1 MSALPFFL
9 YNEGKERGVQDY
21 VGKEMPNMWERKS
34 LWSRQRGKRMLV
46 YDTELSRA
54 IVKYDQ
60 DEYMYLSS
68 MPRYI

>member
-9 YNEGKERGVQDY
+9 YNDEKRKRGPDY
-21 VGKEMPNMWERKS
+21 VGKEMPKMWQRKS

-54 IVKYDQ
+54 IVKYDH

-68 MPRYI
+68 VLRYI

>member
-9 YNEGKERGVQDY
+9 YNEGKEREALDY
-21 VGKEMPNMWERKS
+21 VGKEMPTMWERKS
-34 LWSRQRGKRMLV
+34 LWCRQRGKRMLV

>member
-9 YNEGKERGVQDY
+9 YNDGKRMGGQDY
-21 VGKEMPNMWERKS
+21 VGKEMPKMWERKS

-46 YDTELSRA
+46 YDTELSRT
-54 IVKYDQ
+54 IVKYDH

>member
-1 MSALPFFL
+1 MMR
-9 YNEGKERGVQDY
+9 KEREVQDY
-21 VGKEMPNMWERKS
+21 VGKEMPKMWERKS

-54 IVKYDQ
+54 IVKYDH

-68 MPRYI
+68 MLRYI